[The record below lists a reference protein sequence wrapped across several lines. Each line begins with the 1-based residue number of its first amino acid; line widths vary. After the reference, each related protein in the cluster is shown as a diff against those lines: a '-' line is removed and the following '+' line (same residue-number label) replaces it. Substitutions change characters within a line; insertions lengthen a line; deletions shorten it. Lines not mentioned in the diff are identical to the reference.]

1 MIGGPLD
8 SVAGQQ
14 KCAPLHLP
22 RQQTSVSKR
31 MASSTAPS
39 SGADHGGS
47 YVSVW
52 LRPPEQQAASKS
64 AAGRVPARWALPA
77 TVGVVGLLTLLPGL
91 VSCLLSAC
99 LPLWAM
105 LSAHYWF
112 CLVTRRTFK
121 ASDGFV
127 VALAGIVGDLS
138 AGGFAA
144 GLPNPV
150 GPLTS
155 TVVWAVVCL
164 CACSVA
170 APRAVHVLPSLAG
183 LRLVSLVA
191 FAGLLRPAWVRA
203 TVGHLCGVVGLL
215 AARFTESEVRGS
227 HVSALVSPDGR
238 LLAVRRRRTGSSP
251 ALHGLVKG
259 RRTSLP
265 VLGGQRQYY
274 GPGYQV
280 RQHVGLEGQR
290 ARTSS

>member
-1 MIGGPLD
+1 
-8 SVAGQQ
+8 
-14 KCAPLHLP
+14 
-22 RQQTSVSKR
+22 
-31 MASSTAPS
+31 MASTVTAAST
-39 SGADHGGS
+39 SGDHGGG

-52 LRPPEQQAASKS
+52 LRPPEQQQAASKLAS
-64 AAGRVPARWALPA
+64 ARVRTRWAVPATA
-77 TVGVVGLLTLLPGL
+77 GVVGLLTLLPSL
-91 VSCLLSAC
+91 ATCLLSAC
-99 LPLWAM
+99 LPLWTV

-112 CLVTRRTFK
+112 CLLTRRTFR

-127 VALAGIVGDLS
+127 VALAGVVSDLS
-138 AGGFAA
+138 AGAT
-144 GLPNPV
+144 LPYPV

-170 APRAVHVLPSLAG
+170 APRALHVLPSLAG
-183 LRLVSLVA
+183 LRLLSLVA
-191 FAGLLRPAWVRA
+191 FGELVRPAWVRA
-203 TVGHLCGVVGLL
+203 VVGHLCGVVGLL

-265 VLGGQRQYY
+265 VLGGQRTYY
-274 GPGYQV
+274 GPWYQV
-280 RQHVGLEGQR
+280 
-290 ARTSS
+290 